1 MDINRLARYRRA
13 KCGGFVCCSDI
24 RHKELRASTWVFLRV
39 EVGNGLTLYKCLS
52 ISSSGLCCIPGRR

>member
-1 MDINRLARYRRA
+1 MRWFL
-13 KCGGFVCCSDI
+13 FCCSDI